1 MDARPPC
8 SDSQPGSATRDAVLV
23 VLLRQGEATAAD
35 LAHQLGVSVQVM
47 RRHLRSLEDDGL
59 VQASAAHEG
68 PGRPSNRWCLTA
80 SGHDRFPDGS
90 EAFALGLLQAM
101 RHSMSPEQL
110 RELMLQQAIAKAEDY
125 RHRLGPGPLQER
137 LERLVELRRYEGY
150 VAECRPDESGLTQEQ
165 PPSPSSAV
173 GDGQSWLLSEFHC
186 SVMRI
191 AEEFPVVCD
200 QELQL
205 MRHTF
210 PDCQVERVH
219 WRLEE
224 GHSCGFRIT
233 PKRSGPDVHRQLS
246 AAGSEARSEAASPG
260 SASQGSQIQASARPS
275 PARALTDPP
284 QPPIPGAGRRPP
296 FTTRA

>member
-8 SDSQPGSATRDAVLV
+8 NDHQLGSATRDAVLV
-23 VLLRQGEATAAD
+23 VLLRHGEGTAAD
-35 LAHQLGVSVQVM
+35 LAQQLGVSVQVM

-59 VQASAAHEG
+59 VQASSAHEG

-80 SGHDRFPDGS
+80 AGHDRFPDGS
-90 EAFALGLLQAM
+90 EDFALGLLQAM
-101 RHSMSPEQL
+101 RHSMTPEQL
-110 RELMLQQAIAKAEDY
+110 QGLMWQQAVAKAEDY
-125 RHRLGPGPLQER
+125 RHRLGPGPLSER

-150 VAECRPDESGLTQEQ
+150 VAECRPD
-165 PPSPSSAV
+165 
-173 GDGQSWLLSEFHC
+173 DGSRAMQQHALPTTAATASVPGHCESWLLSEFHC
-186 SVMRI
+186 SIMRI
-191 AEEFPVVCD
+191 AEEFPMVRD

-233 PKRSGPDVHRQLS
+233 PQQPDLLPQPVQPLQP
-246 AAGSEARSEAASPG
+246 APTEARGLPG
-260 SASQGSQIQASARPS
+260 DQGQRS
-275 PARALTDPP
+275 RA
-284 QPPIPGAGRRPP
+284 
-296 FTTRA
+296 